1 MRAFKPVFKEVL
13 NSLLVNPRGDNLN
26 QDSAVF
32 SELNR
37 NPNIPPIGPHSLFK
51 ITLICTSATVETPY
65 KSSLDPL
72 RAVGLE

>member
-26 QDSAVF
+26 QDSVVF

-37 NPNIPPIGPHSLFK
+37 KPNIPPIGPLSLFK
-51 ITLICTSATVETPY
+51 ITLICTSATVELPY
-65 KSSLDPL
+65 KSSLDPV
-72 RAVGLE
+72 RPVGLE

>member
-1 MRAFKPVFKEVL
+1 MRVFKPVFKEVL
-13 NSLLVNPRGDNLN
+13 NSLPVNPRGDNLN

-37 NPNIPPIGPHSLFK
+37 KRSIPPIGSLSLFK
-51 ITLICTSATVETPY
+51 ITLIRTLATVETPY